1 MEAAKTAK
9 QYKISKNTYITII
22 VQYLLKNCIVCYAW
36 FILIPWIWREGKIYN
51 AFRKRAS
58 DFPSLSNTT

>member
-36 FILIPWIWREGKIYN
+36 FILIP
-51 AFRKRAS
+51 
-58 DFPSLSNTT
+58 